1 MSEARARPR
10 SAWDDRDAIA
20 ARLRAGFAVF
30 LDFDGTLTPIVA
42 DPDAPRLSLSMRAR
56 VTRLAERVPVA
67 IVSGRDRADVAA
79 RVDIEGLV
87 VAGSHGLD
95 IEGRGQA
102 RVHPE
107 AERQRV
113 RLDEVEAR
121 LRERLAGVDG
131 VVLERK
137 RFSLAVHHRQVAEA
151 ERAAV
156 CAIVEEEAAG
166 LAIVLGKRVQD
177 LVLDV
182 AWDKGRA
189 VRWIH
194 DELFGGRGVAVYL
207 GDDRTDEHAFAALE
221 DDGVGVLVGDH
232 GAPTRARWSLPD
244 VAAVERFLE
253 WLATLA

>member
-1 MSEARARPR
+1 MSGASAR

-20 ARLRAGFAVF
+20 ARLREGFAVF
-30 LDFDGTLTPIVA
+30 LDFDGTLTPIVD
-42 DPDAPRLSLSMRAR
+42 DPDAPGLSPSMRAR
-56 VTRLAERVPVA
+56 VARLAQKVPVA

-79 RVDIEGLV
+79 RVGIARLV

-95 IEGRGQA
+95 IEGRGHA

-121 LRERLAGVDG
+121 LRERLAAFRG
-131 VVLERK
+131 VVIERK
-137 RFSLAVHHRQVAEA
+137 RFSLAVHHRQVAET

-166 LAIVLGKRVQD
+166 LTIVLGKCVQD

-194 DELFGGRGVAVYL
+194 DEVFDGRGVAVYL
-207 GDDRTDEHAFAALE
+207 GDDRTDEHAFIALE

-244 VAAVERFLE
+244 VDAVERFLE
-253 WLATLA
+253 WLTSTA